1 MGKSFYPD
9 AWAASA
15 FDIDYQKMY
24 DRGFRGIIYDIDN
37 TLVYPNAPA
46 DERAAALFQRLR
58 DIGFRTVILS
68 NNTGKRALT
77 FAEQVA
83 SPAVTGALKPCP
95 GRYRD
100 AVTKMGIRPQETFF
114 VGDQIYTDIWGANNA
129 GLYCILTLPLTD
141 REEFWIRW
149 KRLLERPVI
158 TKIRKTLGEPQRQG
172 GMHAGST

>member
-1 MGKSFYPD
+1 
-9 AWAASA
+9 
-15 FDIDYQKMY
+15 
-24 DRGFRGIIYDIDN
+24 
-37 TLVYPNAPA
+37 
-46 DERAAALFQRLR
+46 
-58 DIGFRTVILS
+58 
-68 NNTGKRALT
+68 
-77 FAEQVA
+77 
-83 SPAVTGALKPCP
+83 
-95 GRYRD
+95 
-100 AVTKMGIRPQETFF
+100 MGIRPQETFF